1 MTDFCVSFTTI
12 PSRIDEIKKTI
23 DSINSQTLKPNKIFL
38 NLPYKFRRFPGYSFS
53 KDQIVKLEKYNI
65 EINRTEDYGPSTKLI
80 GSLEKIKKFECVI
93 ILDDDHIY
101 HEKMFEIF
109 INEFKIKK
117 KNYSFYVQKI
127 FRLNMGQGADGILIN
142 TNNLNKIEIF
152 YEKYVKNNKNLFL
165 NDDLWISMY
174 LQFIENNKIC
184 NLSDTFRE
192 NTKKDLVYK
201 IHSNADALKDVAAK
215 KLFNRRKIAKIEYLK
230 FRIRNYF
237 NSLSHK

>member
-38 NLPYKFRRFPGYSFS
+38 NLPYKFKRFPDYSFS

-117 KNYSFYVQKI
+117 KIIVFMFK
-127 FRLNMGQGADGILIN
+127 
-142 TNNLNKIEIF
+142 K
-152 YEKYVKNNKNLFL
+152 FL
-165 NDDLWISMY
+165 N
-174 LQFIENNKIC
+174 
-184 NLSDTFRE
+184 
-192 NTKKDLVYK
+192 
-201 IHSNADALKDVAAK
+201 
-215 KLFNRRKIAKIEYLK
+215 
-230 FRIRNYF
+230 
-237 NSLSHK
+237 

>member
-1 MTDFCVSFTTI
+1 MTNFCVSFTTI

-38 NLPYKFRRFPGYSFS
+38 NIPYKFRRFPDYSFS

-117 KNYSFYVQKI
+117 KIIVFMFK
-127 FRLNMGQGADGILIN
+127 
-142 TNNLNKIEIF
+142 K
-152 YEKYVKNNKNLFL
+152 FL
-165 NDDLWISMY
+165 N
-174 LQFIENNKIC
+174 
-184 NLSDTFRE
+184 
-192 NTKKDLVYK
+192 
-201 IHSNADALKDVAAK
+201 
-215 KLFNRRKIAKIEYLK
+215 
-230 FRIRNYF
+230 
-237 NSLSHK
+237 

>member
-1 MTDFCVSFTTI
+1 MTNFCVSFTTI

-38 NLPYKFRRFPGYSFS
+38 NLPYKFRRFPDYSFS

-117 KNYSFYVQKI
+117 E
-127 FRLNMGQGADGILIN
+127 L
-142 TNNLNKIEIF
+142 
-152 YEKYVKNNKNLFL
+152 
-165 NDDLWISMY
+165 
-174 LQFIENNKIC
+174 
-184 NLSDTFRE
+184 
-192 NTKKDLVYK
+192 
-201 IHSNADALKDVAAK
+201 
-215 KLFNRRKIAKIEYLK
+215 
-230 FRIRNYF
+230 
-237 NSLSHK
+237 

>member
-1 MTDFCVSFTTI
+1 
-12 PSRIDEIKKTI
+12 
-23 DSINSQTLKPNKIFL
+23 
-38 NLPYKFRRFPGYSFS
+38 
-53 KDQIVKLEKYNI
+53 
-65 EINRTEDYGPSTKLI
+65 
-80 GSLEKIKKFECVI
+80 
-93 ILDDDHIY
+93 
-101 HEKMFEIF
+101 
-109 INEFKIKK
+109 
-117 KNYSFYVQKI
+117 
-127 FRLNMGQGADGILIN
+127 MGQGADGILIN

-192 NTKKDLVYK
+192 KTNKDLVYK
-201 IHSNADALKDVAAK
+201 IHSNVDALKDVAAK

-230 FRIRNYF
+230 FRIKNYF

>member
-38 NLPYKFRRFPGYSFS
+38 NLPYKFKRFPDYSFS

-101 HEKMFEIF
+101 HEKMFEILKWKPEKS
-109 INEFKIKK
+109 IEDMC
-117 KNYSFYVQKI
+117 
-127 FRLNMGQGADGILIN
+127 RDGW
-142 TNNLNKIEIF
+142 K
-152 YEKYVKNNKNLFL
+152 
-165 NDDLWISMY
+165 W
-174 LQFIENNKIC
+174 Q
-184 NLSDTFRE
+184 
-192 NTKKDLVYK
+192 
-201 IHSNADALKDVAAK
+201 
-215 KLFNRRKIAKIEYLK
+215 
-230 FRIRNYF
+230 RIRRI
-237 NSLSHK
+237 LVLPL